1 MDRVSWALA
10 RLDLEPVMTGALLV
24 MLVLRY
30 ALWRSLQ
37 NQREL
42 KSRMTNPSRVG
53 VRETLLGWL
62 DPGLLTIFVLLFIV
76 RPVVLQVVDIGSAA
90 MEPTLRGSLTPQ
102 IDGPND
108 HVLVNKYI
116 LRVQPPRRGELVAY
130 EIEDPGDPNYGGT
143 AVRRV
148 IGLPGDQVEIDPYGR
163 VLVNQELV
171 AEPYANGVCGVVFP
185 SRKVPADAYFLLG
198 DNRRGSDPEA
208 HWLDDPFV
216 RLEQVRGR
224 PVAIVWPAARGQL
237 LR

>member
-37 NQREL
+37 SQREL
-42 KSRMTNPSRVG
+42 KSRMSNSSRVG

-62 DPGLLTIFVLLFIV
+62 DPGLLTVFVLLFIV
-76 RPVVLQVVDIGSAA
+76 RPGVLQVIDTNSAA
-90 MEPTLRGSLTPQ
+90 MEPTLHGSLTPQ

-116 LRVQPPRRGELVAY
+116 IRVQPLRRGQLVAY
-130 EIEDPGDPNYGGT
+130 AIEDPGDPNYGGT

-148 IGLPGDQVEIDPYGR
+148 IALPGDQVEIDLYGR
-163 VLVNQELV
+163 VLVNQQLLD
-171 AEPYANGVCGVVFP
+171 EPYANGVCGVVFP
-185 SRKVPADAYFLLG
+185 SRKVPGNAYFLLG
-198 DNRRGSDPEA
+198 DNRGSDPGA
-208 HWLDDPFV
+208 GWLDDPFV
-216 RLEQVRGR
+216 SREQMRGR
-224 PVAIVWPAARGQL
+224 AVAIVWPAARAKL
-237 LR
+237 LE